1 MKRQRPAGLGINP
14 GHGYVKVVLIADN
27 QEPTVLTMPAIISQA
42 QQQLVGAIRHIKN
55 VGFGNDDWWV
65 GDDALIGQRSRT
77 ALNQDRIRDPVF
89 IPVLVRGAIQRLD
102 QNGHGL
108 PIEDLAAEAFCVS
121 GLPATWSVDRDL
133 AHALVQRLR
142 AAAKLG
148 KVKVIAEPLGLLYA
162 ALLDNNG
169 EIAGDEVLQGGK
181 VAVVDL
187 GHHTVDVAVMQRM
200 VPEPDSLATYQL
212 GTSRPL
218 HILQQR
224 LAAAFD
230 LELPLYRVDQ
240 AVRTGVLR
248 AGGVDE
254 PLPHGWE
261 QLLADNGRTIVA
273 KLVEAWGSGRQFDT
287 ILIGGGG
294 AEVPAIVD
302 AIRSRFRQAQVIPNG
317 QIAVALGY
325 ARLARLL
332 AQRATRP

>member
-1 MKRQRPAGLGINP
+1 MTRQRTPGLGINP
-14 GHGYVKVVLIADN
+14 GHGYVKLVLITDDH
-27 QEPTVLTMPAIISQA
+27 EPAVLTLPALISQA
-42 QQQLVGAIRHIKN
+42 QHQLVGAIRRVQS
-55 VGFGNDDWWV
+55 VGFGNGYWWV
-65 GDDALIGQRSRT
+65 GDDALIGQGSRT
-77 ALNQDRIRDPVF
+77 ALNQDRIKDPVF
-89 IPVLVRGAIQRLD
+89 IPVLVKGAIECMGR
-102 QNGHGL
+102 NGHGL
-108 PIEDLAAEAFCVS
+108 AIEELVAEAFCVS

-142 AAAKLG
+142 AAARLG
-148 KVKVIAEPLGLLYA
+148 KIKVIAEPLGLLYA

-169 EIAGDEVLQGGK
+169 EIAGDEELQSGK

-218 HILQQR
+218 HTLQQR
-224 LAAAFD
+224 LSAAFD
-230 LELPLYRVDQ
+230 LDLPLYRVDQ
-240 AVRTGVLR
+240 AVRTGTLR

-254 PLPHGWE
+254 PLPQGWE
-261 QLLADNGRTIVA
+261 KPLADNGRDIVA
-273 KLVEAWGSGRQFDT
+273 KLVEAWGSGRQFDA

-294 AEVPAIVD
+294 AEVPVLTE
-302 AIRSRFRQAQVIPNG
+302 AIRSRFKQAHVIPDG

-332 AQRATRP
+332 AQRSTRL